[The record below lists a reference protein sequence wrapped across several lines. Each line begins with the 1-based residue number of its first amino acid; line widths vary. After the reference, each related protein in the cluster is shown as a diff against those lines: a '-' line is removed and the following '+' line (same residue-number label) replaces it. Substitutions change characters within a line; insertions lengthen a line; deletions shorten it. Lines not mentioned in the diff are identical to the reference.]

1 MIMLVLIIDD
11 LFAYSNLF
19 VAASLM
25 AIVYITWNIKDVCL
39 LSRLSI
45 KMKPIKSNFA
55 AFKSSAIFIDLLDSS
70 VLRVF
75 NVEVNVWCYYTGYTA
90 LFQIQQMQISAI
102 DSAWTKTF
110 PQWKKRIFYVLCTTA
125 GLMHGGH
132 ASHLLK
138 YSSILYL

>member
-1 MIMLVLIIDD
+1 MLALIIND
-11 LFAYSNLF
+11 LSVYSNLF

-25 AIVYITWNIKDVCL
+25 AIVYITRNIKDVCL

-55 AFKSSAIFIDLLDSS
+55 AFKSSTIFIDLLDSS

-102 DSAWTKTF
+102 DSA
-110 PQWKKRIFYVLCTTA
+110 
-125 GLMHGGH
+125 
-132 ASHLLK
+132 
-138 YSSILYL
+138 